1 MLELMI
7 QAEYPVHRMETKKCK
22 GFTLLEMIIV
32 VTIISI
38 LFLLTVPN
46 IQKVL
51 GIVDK
56 KGCDALVKVVDSSI
70 IQYRLEYDQDPGS
83 VSDLINAGLLTD
95 EQTRCDD
102 NRSISISNGQASAN

>member
-1 MLELMI
+1 MKRLN
-7 QAEYPVHRMETKKCK
+7 QK

-56 KGCDALVKVVDSSI
+56 KGCDALVKVVDSAI
-70 IQYRLEYDQDPGS
+70 IQYRLEYDQDPGG
-83 VSDLINAGLLTD
+83 VGDLINAGLLT
-95 EQTRCDD
+95 EQQTRCDD
-102 NRSISISNGQASAN
+102 NRTIGIYDGQAAAN